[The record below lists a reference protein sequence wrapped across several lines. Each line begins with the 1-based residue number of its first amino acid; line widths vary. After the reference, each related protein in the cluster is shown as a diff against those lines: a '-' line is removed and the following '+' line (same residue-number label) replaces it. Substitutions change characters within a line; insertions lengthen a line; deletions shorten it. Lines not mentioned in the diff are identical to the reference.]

1 MPLSKEQ
8 MDLLKDGSTP
18 IQFAK
23 DNPKKVGSKAWDRY
37 EQYKDANSISQAMEK
52 KAGWQD
58 LTADFEKGFLKIMKD
73 MDVEMQGPTK
83 RPAPE
88 GTPAAPEGTP
98 DREAQART
106 KSQASTLIPRSL
118 PTEIEDP
125 ISKVE
130 ISAATLTALR
140 MVMREEITHGV
151 SAMESRLMNRM
162 DEQMQNMKEEIE
174 KEKAARGLLESR
186 LHNLEA
192 KQNMK
197 IDVDKMDDEVDKS
210 IAVIGGFGEKGIEEA
225 EDVLKELLAHING
238 FQDVNLVESN
248 SGVLGLAQFDTP
260 SNAFKFVRS
269 QKKHTGIQH
278 AGLWVAENRTRAE
291 RNRSKVVSKWKK
303 FLIELGNMN
312 PKDVMVSYKV
322 FKVVVRVG
330 SKLIP
335 LASVDSDMEVHWHDA
350 EMPSAD
356 VKKALEEFIANME

>member
-1 MPLSKEQ
+1 MVVGFRANTNWALPWHETFLLKFFLLKFFLLKFFLLRSLLGSWACFLRLPGVMPLSKEQ

-88 GTPAAPEGTP
+88 GTP

-106 KSQASTLIPRSL
+106 KSQASTVIPRSL

-140 MVMREEITHGV
+140 MVMREEIAHGV

-192 KQNMK
+192 KQSMK

-210 IAVIGGFGEKGIEEA
+210 IAVIGEFGEKGIEEA

-248 SGVLGLAQFDTP
+248 SGVLG
-260 SNAFKFVRS
+260 
-269 QKKHTGIQH
+269 
-278 AGLWVAENRTRAE
+278 
-291 RNRSKVVSKWKK
+291 
-303 FLIELGNMN
+303 
-312 PKDVMVSYKV
+312 
-322 FKVVVRVG
+322 
-330 SKLIP
+330 
-335 LASVDSDMEVHWHDA
+335 
-350 EMPSAD
+350 
-356 VKKALEEFIANME
+356 